1 MPLDFAT
8 ARATMVEQQV
18 RPWDVLDPRVLAT
31 IGAVHRED
39 FVGTRHRK
47 LAYADIEL
55 PLEHGESMLKPI
67 IEGRILQALDLAPE
81 HDVLEVGTGSGY
93 LTACLAQL
101 TRAVL
106 SIDVHNDF
114 IERAR
119 VRLESISSTCVRL
132 QQADALS
139 FDPGRQFDAVAIT
152 GAVATVPARFL
163 EWVRPG
169 GRMFVIRGL
178 APVQEAVLLTRLEN
192 GAGWSEESLFET
204 DVAYLHGAAPISRFV
219 L

>member
-8 ARATMVEQQV
+8 ARRTMVEQQV

-31 IGAVHRED
+31 IGSLHRED

-114 IERAR
+114 VERAR

-132 QQADALS
+132 QTADALN
-139 FDPGRQFDAVAIT
+139 FDPGRQFDAVAVT
-152 GAVATVPARFL
+152 GAVATVPSRFL
-163 EWVRPG
+163 DWVRPG
-169 GRMFVIRGL
+169 GRLFVIRGV
-178 APVQEAVLLTRLEN
+178 APVQEAVLMTRLEN

-204 DVAYLHGAAPISRFV
+204 DVAYLRGAAPLNRFV

>member
-8 ARATMVEQQV
+8 ARRTMVEQQV

-31 IGAVHRED
+31 IGGLHRED

-81 HDVLEVGTGSGY
+81 HDVLEIGTGSGY

-132 QQADALS
+132 QTADALS

-152 GAVATVPARFL
+152 GAVATVPTRFL
-163 EWVRPG
+163 DWVRPG
-169 GRMFVIRGL
+169 GRMFVIRGA
-178 APVQEAVLLTRLEN
+178 APAQEAVLLTRLQN

-204 DVAYLHGAAPISRFV
+204 DVAYLQGAAPIHRFV

>member
-8 ARATMVEQQV
+8 ARRTMVEQQV

-31 IGAVHRED
+31 IGGLHRED

-119 VRLESISSTCVRL
+119 GRLESISSTCVRL
-132 QQADALS
+132 QKADALS

-163 EWVRPG
+163 DWVRPG
-169 GRMFVIRGL
+169 GRMFVIRGV
-178 APVQEAVLLTRLEN
+178 APVQEAVVLTRLEN

-204 DVAYLHGAAPISRFV
+204 DVAYLHGAAPIQRFV

>member
-1 MPLDFAT
+1 MPLDYAT
-8 ARATMVEQQV
+8 ARRTMVEQQV

-31 IGAVHRED
+31 IGDVRRED
-39 FVGTRHRK
+39 FVGPRHRK

-55 PLEHGESMLKPI
+55 PLEHGQSMLKPI
-67 IEGRILQALDLAPE
+67 VEGRILQALDLAPE

-106 SIDVHNDF
+106 SIDIHADF
-114 IERAR
+114 VERAR
-119 VRLESISSTCVRL
+119 SRLDAVSSTCVRL

-139 FDPGRQFDAVAIT
+139 FDPGREFDAVAIT
-152 GAVATVPARFL
+152 GAVAEVPQRFL
-163 EWVRPG
+163 DWVRPG
-169 GRMFVIRGL
+169 GRLFVIRGA
-178 APVQEAVLLTRLEN
+178 APVQEALLLTRLVS
-192 GAGWSEESLFET
+192 GAGWTEQSLFET
-204 DVAYLHGAAPISRFV
+204 DVAYLQGAAPVAKFV